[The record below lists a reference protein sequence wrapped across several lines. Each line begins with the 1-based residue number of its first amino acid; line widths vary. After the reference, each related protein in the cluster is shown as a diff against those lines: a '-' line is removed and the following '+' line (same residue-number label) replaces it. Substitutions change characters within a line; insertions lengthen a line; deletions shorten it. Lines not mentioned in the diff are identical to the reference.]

1 VARLHRTGVVAVLM
15 VALAGCITAPRDV
28 RQRETY
34 WRQVLAERAPAGTG
48 KSDVLLLFEQYG
60 LPVSERTYRTALPGG
75 GETSNCRLPDQAV
88 SAIERGAVRGLYLN
102 WDIEITV
109 CLDERDRVEK
119 HYVGA
124 WNAGI

>member
-1 VARLHRTGVVAVLM
+1 MKIPGTGLVVALM
-15 VALAGCITAPRDV
+15 AALTGCVTAPRDV
-28 RQRETY
+28 QERENY
-34 WRQVLAERAPAGTG
+34 WRQVLAEHAPPGTPAN
-48 KSDVLLLFEQYG
+48 DVISLFAKHD
-60 LPVSERTYRTALPGG
+60 LPTSEGTYRTAHPGG
-75 GETSNCRLPDQAV
+75 GETSNCRLPDRAV

-109 CLDERDRVEK
+109 CLDEEDTVET